1 MKVKGISQ
9 LRLNQDTME
18 IRVKGLGAG
27 GLAQSAGNS
36 WGSAQSSE
44 RCVLV
49 RISVGESGTVTG
61 RADGPGAGR
70 FDQMGLRLGIGSGQA
85 PRVMDLRQKDK
96 EKAKEKEK
104 EVAPGDRTPKV
115 RGKDSLILRPWPDQI
130 PMKDQKWTVVRE
142 KHHEDRGH
150 GKMCGDWVDSENCG
164 TRRYKS
170 RKGKE
175 ATGASGAVGQ
185 DGAEQTGV
193 LPAGTI
199 PTTVLPALVEQV
211 DKATGL
217 PVGPTLPTEVNE
229 TNVDEQQE
237 QVHGEDTGS
246 SNVGAGSGQNVDANN
261 VRVTGAEEV
270 IEPTIRGLVE
280 AMQVMGAQIASL
292 TQAFTPLV
300 NSSVG
305 QANPPVRVAAGV
317 TDVKGISQLRL
328 NQDTMEI
335 RVKGLGAGGLAQSA
349 GNSWGQLNP
358 VNGAFWFGSV
368 WASPGRLLGEPMV
381 RVQDGRKG
389 EKPPRGGYGTVM
401 ERFWEEKEGI
411 LVTVRPGERNTEKI
425 QERKRDR
432 NFGSADLI
440 QEIVLEC
447 SWCVWACDQED
458 GFETERQGEGKGER
472 VAPGDRTPKVRGKD
486 SLILRPLPDQIPMK
500 DQKWTVVREKHH
512 EDRGHGKMCGDW
524 VDSENCVIIVAYCA
538 ACELMRF

>member
-1 MKVKGISQ
+1 VKGISQ
-9 LRLNQDTME
+9 LRLNHDTME
-18 IRVKGLGAG
+18 TRVKELGAG

-85 PRVMDLRQKDK
+85 PRRMDLRQKDK

-104 EVAPGDRTPKV
+104 EVSPGDRTPKV
-115 RGKDSLILRPWPDQI
+115 RGVAKSNRTRPR
-130 PMKDQKWTVVRE
+130 MMAV
-142 KHHEDRGH
+142 
-150 GKMCGDWVDSENCG
+150 
-164 TRRYKS
+164 
-170 RKGKE
+170 KE

-211 DKATGL
+211 DNATGL

-229 TNVDEQQE
+229 TNVDERQE
-237 QVHGEDTGS
+237 QVHGDDTGS

-261 VRVTGAEEV
+261 VWVTGAEEV

-328 NQDTMEI
+328 NQDTMET
-335 RVKGLGAGGLAQSA
+335 RVKELGAGGLAQSA
-349 GNSWGQLNP
+349 GNSWRSAQSSERCVL
-358 VNGAFWFGSV
+358 VRISV
-368 WASPGRLLGEPMV
+368 GES
-381 RVQDGRKG
+381 
-389 EKPPRGGYGTVM
+389 GTVTGRADGPGAG
-401 ERFWEEKEGI
+401 RFDQMGLRLGI
-411 LVTVRPGERNTEKI
+411 
-425 QERKRDR
+425 
-432 NFGSADLI
+432 GSG
-440 QEIVLEC
+440 Q
-447 SWCVWACDQED
+447 
-458 GFETERQGEGKGER
+458 
-472 VAPGDRTPKVRGKD
+472 APR
-486 SLILRPLPDQIPMK
+486 

-538 ACELMRF
+538 TCELMRF

>member
-1 MKVKGISQ
+1 
-9 LRLNQDTME
+9 
-18 IRVKGLGAG
+18 
-27 GLAQSAGNS
+27 
-36 WGSAQSSE
+36 
-44 RCVLV
+44 
-49 RISVGESGTVTG
+49 
-61 RADGPGAGR
+61 
-70 FDQMGLRLGIGSGQA
+70 
-85 PRVMDLRQKDK
+85 MDLRQKDK

-104 EVAPGDRTPKV
+104 EVSPGDRTPKV
-115 RGKDSLILRPWPDQI
+115 RGKDSLILRPWPDPI

-150 GKMCGDWVDSENCG
+150 GKMC
-164 TRRYKS
+164 
-170 RKGKE
+170 GKE

-211 DKATGL
+211 DNATGL

-317 TDVKGISQLRL
+317 TDL
-328 NQDTMEI
+328 T
-335 RVKGLGAGGLAQSA
+335 GAGGLAQSA
-349 GNSWGQLNP
+349 GNSWGSAQSSERCVL
-358 VNGAFWFGSV
+358 VRISV
-368 WASPGRLLGEPMV
+368 GES
-381 RVQDGRKG
+381 
-389 EKPPRGGYGTVM
+389 GTVTGRADGPGAG
-401 ERFWEEKEGI
+401 RFDQMGLRLGIGSGQAPRRMDLRQKDKEKAKEKEK
-411 LVTVRPGERNTEKI
+411 E
-425 QERKRDR
+425 
-432 NFGSADLI
+432 
-440 QEIVLEC
+440 
-447 SWCVWACDQED
+447 
-458 GFETERQGEGKGER
+458 

-486 SLILRPLPDQIPMK
+486 SLILRPWPDPIPMK

-524 VDSENCVIIVAYCA
+524 VDSENCLLTRRIHQRKPFVVQISDPPTLAETIHGADLSSWNPNPSQQDFSIQIQILRLQLPVQNRASSRSHHRQLEFPINQLAKEATRDPIGGSVRPARVRVLSAHLGGPVSTICKTK
-538 ACELMRF
+538 

>member
-1 MKVKGISQ
+1 
-9 LRLNQDTME
+9 
-18 IRVKGLGAG
+18 
-27 GLAQSAGNS
+27 
-36 WGSAQSSE
+36 
-44 RCVLV
+44 
-49 RISVGESGTVTG
+49 
-61 RADGPGAGR
+61 
-70 FDQMGLRLGIGSGQA
+70 
-85 PRVMDLRQKDK
+85 MDLRQKDK

-115 RGKDSLILRPWPDQI
+115 RGKDPLILRPWPDQI

-175 ATGASGAVGQ
+175 ATGVSGAVGQ

-211 DKATGL
+211 DNATGL

-237 QVHGEDTGS
+237 QVHGDDTGS

-280 AMQVMGAQIASL
+280 AMQIMGAQIASL

-317 TDVKGISQLRL
+317 ADVKGISQLRL
-328 NQDTMEI
+328 NQDMMET
-335 RVKGLGAGGLAQSA
+335 RVKELGAGGLAHSA
-349 GNSWGQLNP
+349 GNSWRSAPSGERCVLVRISVGESGTVTGRADGPGAGRFDQVGLRLGTGSGQASREEKGRNRQ
-358 VNGAFWFGSV
+358 
-368 WASPGRLLGEPMV
+368 WAVMGRLW
-381 RVQDGRKG
+381 DGFGKKG
-389 EKPPRGGYGTVM
+389 CD
-401 ERFWEEKEGI
+401 W
-411 LVTVRPGERNTEKI
+411 LVTVRPGGWGQFKSSSPSHFCHSGRFLLNLTQRETQRKFKRER
-425 QERKRDR
+425 
-432 NFGSADLI
+432 
-440 QEIVLEC
+440 
-447 SWCVWACDQED
+447 
-458 GFETERQGEGKGER
+458 ETQ
-472 VAPGDRTPKVRGKD
+472 T
-486 SLILRPLPDQIPMK
+486 L
-500 DQKWTVVREKHH
+500 
-512 EDRGHGKMCGDW
+512 DW
-524 VDSENCVIIVAYCA
+524 PI
-538 ACELMRF
+538 

>member
-1 MKVKGISQ
+1 
-9 LRLNQDTME
+9 
-18 IRVKGLGAG
+18 
-27 GLAQSAGNS
+27 
-36 WGSAQSSE
+36 
-44 RCVLV
+44 
-49 RISVGESGTVTG
+49 
-61 RADGPGAGR
+61 
-70 FDQMGLRLGIGSGQA
+70 
-85 PRVMDLRQKDK
+85 MDLRQKDK

-104 EVAPGDRTPKV
+104 EVSPGDRTPKV

-150 GKMCGDWVDSENCG
+150 GKMCG
-164 TRRYKS
+164 
-170 RKGKE
+170 KE

-211 DKATGL
+211 DNATGL

-237 QVHGEDTGS
+237 LVHGEDTGS

-317 TDVKGISQLRL
+317 TDVGAGRTALSCKATKVRDVGRL
-328 NQDTMEI
+328 AGQFRDEARPPHLVCMSYP
-335 RVKGLGAGGLAQSA
+335 RMWMGLGLSKRSMLTGAGGLAQSA
-349 GNSWGQLNP
+349 GNSWGSAQSSERCVL
-358 VNGAFWFGSV
+358 VRISV
-368 WASPGRLLGEPMV
+368 GES
-381 RVQDGRKG
+381 
-389 EKPPRGGYGTVM
+389 GTVTGRADGPGAG
-401 ERFWEEKEGI
+401 RFDQMGLRLGIGSGQAPRRMDLRQKDKEKAKEKEK
-411 LVTVRPGERNTEKI
+411 E
-425 QERKRDR
+425 
-432 NFGSADLI
+432 
-440 QEIVLEC
+440 
-447 SWCVWACDQED
+447 
-458 GFETERQGEGKGER
+458 

-486 SLILRPLPDQIPMK
+486 SLILRPWPDPIPMK

-512 EDRGHGKMCGDW
+512 EDRGPGKMCGDW

-538 ACELMRF
+538 TYDEPHIKLKLLTRRIHQRKPFVVQISDAPTLAETIHGADLSSWNPNPSQQDFSIQIQILRLQLPVQNRASSRSHHRQLEFPINQLAKEATRDPIGGSVRPARVRVLSAHLGGPVSTICKTK

>member
-1 MKVKGISQ
+1 MSPILDRIGQTGHGAGRRTNQVKGISQ

-85 PRVMDLRQKDK
+85 PRRMDLRQKDK

-115 RGKDSLILRPWPDQI
+115 RGVAKSNRTRPR
-130 PMKDQKWTVVRE
+130 MMADQKWTVVRE

-150 GKMCGDWVDSENCG
+150 GKMC
-164 TRRYKS
+164 
-170 RKGKE
+170 GKE

-211 DKATGL
+211 DNATGL

-349 GNSWGQLNP
+349 GNSWGSAQSSERCVLVRISVGESGTVTGRADGP
-358 VNGAFWFGSV
+358 GAGRFDQMGLRLGIGSGQAPRV
-368 WASPGRLLGEPMV
+368 KKRGETAKGRLW
-381 RVQDGRKG
+381 D
-389 EKPPRGGYGTVM
+389 GYGTVLG
-401 ERFWEEKEGI
+401 RKEGI
-411 LVTVRPGERNTEKI
+411 LVTVRPGGWGQEKHR
-425 QERKRDR
+425 ENSREK
-432 NFGSADLI
+432 
-440 QEIVLEC
+440 
-447 SWCVWACDQED
+447 
-458 GFETERQGEGKGER
+458 ERQKLWIG
-472 VAPGDRTPKVRGKD
+472 
-486 SLILRPLPDQIPMK
+486 
-500 DQKWTVVREKHH
+500 
-512 EDRGHGKMCGDW
+512 
-524 VDSENCVIIVAYCA
+524 
-538 ACELMRF
+538 RFDPRDCS

>member
-1 MKVKGISQ
+1 
-9 LRLNQDTME
+9 
-18 IRVKGLGAG
+18 
-27 GLAQSAGNS
+27 
-36 WGSAQSSE
+36 
-44 RCVLV
+44 
-49 RISVGESGTVTG
+49 
-61 RADGPGAGR
+61 
-70 FDQMGLRLGIGSGQA
+70 
-85 PRVMDLRQKDK
+85 
-96 EKAKEKEK
+96 
-104 EVAPGDRTPKV
+104 
-115 RGKDSLILRPWPDQI
+115 
-130 PMKDQKWTVVRE
+130 MKDQKWTVVRE

-150 GKMCGDWVDSENCG
+150 GKMC
-164 TRRYKS
+164 
-170 RKGKE
+170 GKE

-211 DKATGL
+211 DNATGL

-349 GNSWGQLNP
+349 GNSWGSAQSSERCVLVRISVGESGTVTGRADGP
-358 VNGAFWFGSV
+358 GAGRFDKMGLRLRIGSGQ
-368 WASPGRLLGEPMV
+368 APREEKGRNRQGRLW
-381 RVQDGRKG
+381 D
-389 EKPPRGGYGTVM
+389 GYGTVLG
-401 ERFWEEKEGI
+401 RKEGI
-411 LVTVRPGERNTEKI
+411 LVTVRPGGWGQEKHR
-425 QERKRDR
+425 ENSREK
-432 NFGSADLI
+432 
-440 QEIVLEC
+440 
-447 SWCVWACDQED
+447 
-458 GFETERQGEGKGER
+458 ERQKLWIG
-472 VAPGDRTPKVRGKD
+472 
-486 SLILRPLPDQIPMK
+486 
-500 DQKWTVVREKHH
+500 
-512 EDRGHGKMCGDW
+512 
-524 VDSENCVIIVAYCA
+524 
-538 ACELMRF
+538 RFDPRDCS

>member
-1 MKVKGISQ
+1 MSPILDRIGRTGHGAGRRTSQVKGISQ

-85 PRVMDLRQKDK
+85 PRRMDLRQKDK

-150 GKMCGDWVDSENCG
+150 GKMCG
-164 TRRYKS
+164 
-170 RKGKE
+170 KE

-211 DKATGL
+211 DNATGL

-328 NQDTMEI
+328 NQDTMET

-349 GNSWGQLNP
+349 GNSWGSAQSSERCVLVRISVGESGTVTGRADGP
-358 VNGAFWFGSV
+358 GAGRFDQMGLRLGIGSGQ
-368 WASPGRLLGEPMV
+368 APREEKGRNRQGRLW
-381 RVQDGRKG
+381 D
-389 EKPPRGGYGTVM
+389 GYGTVLG
-401 ERFWEEKEGI
+401 RTEGI
-411 LVTVRPGERNTEKI
+411 LVTVRPGGWGQEKHR
-425 QERKRDR
+425 ENSREK
-432 NFGSADLI
+432 
-440 QEIVLEC
+440 
-447 SWCVWACDQED
+447 
-458 GFETERQGEGKGER
+458 ERQKLWIG
-472 VAPGDRTPKVRGKD
+472 
-486 SLILRPLPDQIPMK
+486 
-500 DQKWTVVREKHH
+500 
-512 EDRGHGKMCGDW
+512 
-524 VDSENCVIIVAYCA
+524 
-538 ACELMRF
+538 RFDPRDCS

>member
-85 PRVMDLRQKDK
+85 PRRMDLRQKDK

-150 GKMCGDWVDSENCG
+150 GKMCG
-164 TRRYKS
+164 
-170 RKGKE
+170 KE

-211 DKATGL
+211 DNATGL

-317 TDVKGISQLRL
+317 TDLDECWFEFNQL
-328 NQDTMEI
+328 
-335 RVKGLGAGGLAQSA
+335 GSA
-349 GNSWGQLNP
+349 GNQFTMICSAHRSW
-358 VNGAFWFGSV
+358 
-368 WASPGRLLGEPMV
+368 WASSISWEQLGVSSIHVGESGTVTGRADGPGAGRFDQMGLRLGIGSGQAPRVKKRGETAKGRLW
-381 RVQDGRKG
+381 DGFGKKG
-389 EKPPRGGYGTVM
+389 RDFGNCSPRRLGTV
-401 ERFWEEKEGI
+401 
-411 LVTVRPGERNTEKI
+411 
-425 QERKRDR
+425 
-432 NFGSADLI
+432 
-440 QEIVLEC
+440 
-447 SWCVWACDQED
+447 
-458 GFETERQGEGKGER
+458 
-472 VAPGDRTPKVRGKD
+472 
-486 SLILRPLPDQIPMK
+486 
-500 DQKWTVVREKHH
+500 
-512 EDRGHGKMCGDW
+512 
-524 VDSENCVIIVAYCA
+524 
-538 ACELMRF
+538 